1 MSAVRSFVNRL
12 LAAGLLLA
20 SGLAAAQ
27 TQQVL
32 LAVDTRL
39 NRVMTLDPQNGAVL
53 NANFIVDANSATT
66 YDFQTP
72 RAAIQVNDQIWVT
85 DQSPNV
91 NAIHRFNLQGGYLGS
106 IGGNVP
112 GGGLSNVRGIRF
124 IDGTVYAVNAGTDNG
139 APGASIVRISPSGTI
154 LGSFSTLASAGTVGA
169 SPWDVMSYNGQLLVS
184 DGTSRGL
191 QRYGTDGTWLGSFT
205 AAINN
210 IPAQM
215 ALRSNGNILL
225 AANGSTPTGS
235 FGLYEINTSG
245 AVVASWT
252 GTPGLGVRGVA
263 ELGNG
268 RYLINEAGGGSATR
282 GLGTIDP
289 TGVANNTNF
298 SLVLGQVNGGWISPA
313 VLPVPEPASLLLLG
327 AGVAVVVLRARRRG
341 QGAGGRARRPRAE
354 PRRWPLQAF
363 SAWRIA
369 PMTAA

>member
-1 MSAVRSFVNRL
+1 MPPLPTLFRRL

-53 NANFIVDANSATT
+53 NANFIGDAGLGNPG
-66 YDFQTP
+66 DFQTP
-72 RAAIQVNDQIWVT
+72 RAAIQVNNQIWVT

-91 NAIHRFNLQGGYLGS
+91 NAIHRFDLQGAYLGS
-106 IGGNVP
+106 IGGNVA

-139 APGASIVRISPSGTI
+139 APGASIVRISPEGSI
-154 LGSFSTLASAGTVGA
+154 LGSFSTLAAGGTVGA
-169 SPWDVMSYNGQLLVS
+169 SPWDVVSYGGQLLVS

-191 QRYGTDGTWLGSFT
+191 QRYNLDGSYAGSFT
-205 AAINN
+205 SAINN

-215 ALRSNGNILL
+215 FVRANGNVLL

-235 FGLYEINTSG
+235 FGLYEIGSNG

-268 RYLINEAGGGSATR
+268 LYLINEAGGGSATR

-289 TGVANNTNF
+289 LGAASNTNF
-298 SLVLGQVNGGWISPA
+298 SLIQGNINGGWISPA
-313 VLPVPEPASLLLLG
+313 VLPVPEPASLLLMG
-327 AGVAVVVLRARRRG
+327 AGVAGVLVLRRRR
-341 QGAGGRARRPRAE
+341 AAVAE
-354 PRRWPLQAF
+354 LAAAQA
-363 SAWRIA
+363 
-369 PMTAA
+369 